1 MSEKLPYPETIEYL
15 RNLCL
20 QYVFENDPKVVT
32 SKLIEH
38 SDLLGHLFLIR
49 EAITKVCSYE
59 LVSVRL
65 RWKNNKFDINIVTT
79 GDDEKVFEMLGDT
92 TELKYIVTCGCETCQ
107 KFNAMV
113 RFHSLSLG
121 ECDFWELIDENKEV
135 QK

>member
-1 MSEKLPYPETIEYL
+1 MSEKFSYPETIGYI

-38 SDLLGHLFLIR
+38 SDLLGHLFLVR

-65 RWKNNKFDINIVTT
+65 RWHNNRFEVNIVSTK
-79 GDDEKVFEMLGDT
+79 DNEDIFEMLAET
-92 TELKYIVTCGCETCQ
+92 TEFKHIYTCRCETCN
-107 KFNAMV
+107 KFRDMV
-113 RFHSLSLG
+113 QIYDSYAG
-121 ECDFWELIDENKEV
+121 ECNFWKFIDENNEV